1 MEHYID
7 CLGYS
12 LIVYLFLWS
21 TYCNKHQILF
31 SEMNI
36 INKTMF
42 IIGLPFFIFQ
52 KLFRMAMIC
61 LVFEAEKDLQKINH

>member
-1 MEHYID
+1 MEYYID
-7 CLGYS
+7 ILGYS

-36 INKTMF
+36 IDKTMF
-42 IIGLPFFIFQ
+42 VIGLPFFIIQ
-52 KLFRMAMIC
+52 KLFRMATIS
-61 LVFEAEKDLQKINH
+61 LILEAEKDLQKIKH

>member
-1 MEHYID
+1 MEYYID
-7 CLGYS
+7 GLGYS

-42 IIGLPFFIFQ
+42 IIGLPFFIIQ
-52 KLFRMAMIC
+52 KLFRMATIS
-61 LVFEAEKDLQKINH
+61 LILEAEKDLQKIKH

>member
-1 MEHYID
+1 MEYYID
-7 CLGYS
+7 SLGYS

-36 INKTMF
+36 IDKTMF
-42 IIGLPFFIFQ
+42 VIGLPFFIFQ
-52 KLFRMAMIC
+52 KLFRMATIC
-61 LVFEAEKDLQKINH
+61 LVFEAEKDFQKINH